1 MKKYVI
7 VISFLFIIFIGY
19 NLGKLALPIK
29 TYKMPNQSFIAKV
42 KEVNVDSI
50 KVKGIDSNEKDFRN
64 KWFIISLK
72 GTKLRW
78 QNEKIKMINLNKGD
92 NVLITFTGEATSTYP
107 TTINNV
113 SLLEL
118 KEEYKN
124 AKLIKV
130 NDILYYDTKKID
142 TNNKSNKYDGKITK
156 QVDRNSIPTENNESN
171 FGINLNYQ
179 KNDLGLEVSINN
191 EWHIFEKK

>member
-7 VISFLFIIFIGY
+7 AVSFLFILFIGY

-29 TYKMPNQSFIAKV
+29 TYKMPDQSFIAKV
-42 KEVNVDSI
+42 KEINVDTI

-64 KWFIISLK
+64 KWFVISLK

-78 QNEKIKMINLNKGD
+78 KNEKIKMINLNKGD

-124 AKLIKV
+124 ARLIKV
-130 NDILYYDTKKID
+130 DDILYYDTKKID
-142 TNNKSNKYDGKITK
+142 TNNKNNKFDGTIINK
-156 QVDRNSIPTENNESN
+156 VDRNDIPNENNTSN
-171 FGINLNYQ
+171 FEVNINYQ
-179 KNDLGLEVSINN
+179 KNDLGLVVLMNN

>member
-7 VISFLFIIFIGY
+7 VISFLFIVFMGY
-19 NLGKLALPIK
+19 NLGTLALPVK
-29 TYKMPNQSFIAKV
+29 LYRMPNQSFMAKV
-42 KEVNVDSI
+42 KEVNIDSI

-92 NVLITFTGEATSTYP
+92 SVLITFTGEATSTYP

-130 NDILYYDTKKID
+130 DDILYYDTKKID

-156 QVDRNSIPTENNESN
+156 QVDRNSIPTENDESN